1 MGLCVLSGMG
11 TVLTHL
17 PRTVCTQPASGRSGR
32 RQAVILLLCGKK
44 VIFDRQVCT
53 VSWQQAPS
61 RHVSYLGNFAR
72 ILSWGFMCTEHGCT
86 PLHHQSS
93 SSCRVFIRV
102 RFITSNGTPGHGT
115 RGDNGSQAVW
125 GAVVCGDTAGRPA
138 THPSTAPGCPSLHP
152 APHPSGPVLRG
163 TLCFPSQ
170 YQSSCWQMPSD
181 ICSHLKPLHEV

>member
-11 TVLTHL
+11 MVLTHL

-61 RHVSYLGNFAR
+61 RHASYLGNFAG

-115 RGDNGSQAVW
+115 GVTTVLRPCGEPWCVGTLQAGQPHTPPQPLAVPPSIQLPIPLVLSS
-125 GAVVCGDTAGRPA
+125 GASCASPPSTSPAAGRCQVISAA
-138 THPSTAPGCPSLHP
+138 T
-152 APHPSGPVLRG
+152 
-163 TLCFPSQ
+163 
-170 YQSSCWQMPSD
+170 
-181 ICSHLKPLHEV
+181 